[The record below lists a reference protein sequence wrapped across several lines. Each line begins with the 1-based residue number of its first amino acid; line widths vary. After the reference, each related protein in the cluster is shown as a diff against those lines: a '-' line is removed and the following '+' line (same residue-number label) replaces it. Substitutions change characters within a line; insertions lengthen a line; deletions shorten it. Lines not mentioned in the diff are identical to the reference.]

1 MNSYQSIFKD
11 SWSLVEEARGTLS
24 LLSHPSTTPL
34 SRQNQITRVSNC
46 LREINNNLERIE
58 SISNNPTS
66 SVYNDRTQIDQLRDD
81 TQSIQQEFSRY
92 KHEIGF
98 NQRSNHISNDR
109 HTVIEMDDELREHE
123 RLTRVHDSIHEM
135 IDIVGVSRSRIKV
148 QDDIL
153 RKVEDQFVSVFSR
166 LGLSSTVL
174 RLISQRV
181 RGDKI
186 IFISGVCL
194 VMLIIFIFVIIL

>member
-1 MNSYQSIFKD
+1 MSQ
-11 SWSLVEEARGTLS
+11 
-24 LLSHPSTTPL
+24 LSHPSTTPL

-46 LREINNNLERIE
+46 LRDLNNNLERIE
-58 SISNNPTS
+58 SISNNPAS
-66 SVYNDRTQIDQLRDD
+66 SVHNDRTQVDLLRGN
-81 TQSIQQEFSRY
+81 TLSIQQEFSRY
-92 KHEIGF
+92 KHEIGS
-98 NQRSNHISNDR
+98 NQRTNHISNDR

-135 IDIVGVSRSRIKV
+135 IDIVGVSRSSIQV

-153 RKVEDQFVSVFSR
+153 RKVENQFVSIFSR

-174 RLISQRV
+174 RLITQRV

-194 VMLIIFIFVIIL
+194 VLLIIFVFLFIL

>member
-1 MNSYQSIFKD
+1 MNSYQSLFQD

-24 LLSHPSTTPL
+24 QLSHPSTTPL
-34 SRQNQITRVSNC
+34 SRPNQITRVSNC
-46 LREINNNLERIE
+46 LRDINNNLERIE
-58 SISNNPTS
+58 LISNNPTS
-66 SVYNDRTQIDQLRDD
+66 VHNDRTQIDQLRDN
-81 TQSIQQEFSRY
+81 TLSIQQEFSRY
-92 KHEIGF
+92 GHETGF
-98 NQRSNHISNDR
+98 NQRTNVSNDR
-109 HTVIEMDDELREHE
+109 HTVIEMDEELREHE

-153 RKVEDQFVSVFSR
+153 RKVEDQFVSVFSK

-194 VMLIIFIFVIIL
+194 VLLIIFVFVFIL